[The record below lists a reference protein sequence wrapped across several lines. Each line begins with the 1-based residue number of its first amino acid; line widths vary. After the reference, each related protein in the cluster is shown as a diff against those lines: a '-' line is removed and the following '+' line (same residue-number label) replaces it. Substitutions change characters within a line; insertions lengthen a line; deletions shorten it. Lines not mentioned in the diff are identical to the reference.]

1 MYDTSESDS
10 YSYEATKAMY
20 HVLDTLH
27 LCTMYNVKMM
37 INYLQYTH
45 ELFSTYTTGKLN
57 VFINIFTI
65 CNSTLNVIGQKT
77 ILDEHIYKTLK

>member
-27 LCTMYNVKMM
+27 LCTMYNVKQNQDQMM
-37 INYLQYTH
+37 INYL
-45 ELFSTYTTGKLN
+45 
-57 VFINIFTI
+57 
-65 CNSTLNVIGQKT
+65 
-77 ILDEHIYKTLK
+77 